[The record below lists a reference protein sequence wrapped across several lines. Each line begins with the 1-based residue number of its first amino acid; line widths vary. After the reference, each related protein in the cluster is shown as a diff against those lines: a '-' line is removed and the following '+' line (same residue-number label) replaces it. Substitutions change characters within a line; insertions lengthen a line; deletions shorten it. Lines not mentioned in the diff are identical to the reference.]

1 MLRAIHLAYSKCH
14 YNQYQNTS
22 TIYLRAI
29 SHYSTASTSDAAY
42 IIGGFYT
49 SSIVAEFKDNQWRQ
63 LDNLNRP
70 RMFHASL
77 SVGDQ
82 TIIVGGYVEN
92 VL

>member
-63 LDNLNRP
+63 LDNLNSP
-70 RMFHASL
+70 RKFHASL

>member
-1 MLRAIHLAYSKCH
+1 MYFS
-14 YNQYQNTS
+14 S
-22 TIYLRAI
+22 I
-29 SHYSTASTSDAAY
+29 SRYSTASTSDAAY
-42 IIGGFYT
+42 IIGGYST
-49 SSIVAEFKDNQWRQ
+49 KGIVAEFKDNQWRQ